1 MNNKIKT
8 TEKWNHI
15 YSQKNTNS
23 MAAMFRPNN
32 RCKKIAWSILGTPS
46 NIAEKKTAIEKKIDK
61 KILYDNTQRV
71 R

>member
-1 MNNKIKT
+1 
-8 TEKWNHI
+8 
-15 YSQKNTNS
+15 

>member
-1 MNNKIKT
+1 MPAT
-8 TEKWNHI
+8 
-15 YSQKNTNS
+15 
-23 MAAMFRPNN
+23 FRPENKC
-32 RCKKIAWSILGTPS
+32 RKIAFAILGTPS